1 MDFRCPDRRK
11 SLENRLCVSRS
22 RLLPGGFSGPGLS
35 FPGPPVAECNFW
47 PAATFIPRTM
57 SKRFQQWVAEYQDQ
71 AWSLARYL
79 LKDAAEAEDVCQE
92 SFVKLWHQQDSIDP
106 DKARA
111 WLMKVT
117 RNGCLDRLRRRKPSE
132 ELGEWHVDGVSAGP
146 QQGAEHRELGAWLQ
160 KSIDQL
166 GEPYRSLVVLR
177 DVQQNSYEEVADAL
191 ELSLSQVK
199 VYLHRARKQLRE
211 ELAEVRP

>member
-1 MDFRCPDRRK
+1 MSRIFR
-11 SLENRLCVSRS
+11 
-22 RLLPGGFSGPGLS
+22 
-35 FPGPPVAECNFW
+35 
-47 PAATFIPRTM
+47 
-57 SKRFQQWVAEYQDQ
+57 QWVEEYQDQ

-92 SFVKLWHQQDSIDP
+92 SFIKLWNQQDDIDP
-106 DKARA
+106 DKTRA
-111 WLMKVT
+111 WLMRVI
-117 RNGCLDRLRRRKPSE
+117 RNGCLDRIRQRKPSE
-132 ELGEWHVDGVSAGP
+132 ALGDWQASSAEGP
-146 QQGAEHRELGAWLQ
+146 HQGAEHSELGQRLQ
-160 KSIDQL
+160 CSINKL

-177 DVQQNSYEEVADAL
+177 DVQQNSYEEVAATL